1 MRKAYCETAKPD
13 SLCETVLDATT
24 LREVTAN
31 VSRVLVVDE
40 SFGVR
45 RAIETLLAPEG
56 YVARGVG
63 TIAAAR
69 ELLAGAEN
77 FSVVISDLMLPDGD
91 LLALCEFLRSD
102 SRRASVP
109 VLCLTGE
116 PGEEAKLRAQFAGAS
131 AVLLKP
137 IVLGTLVETLH
148 RLAPLDRPVDPL
160 AHAVALARRR
170 ESLQSAL
177 AEGVRL
183 QGLIFAMVTDHHGD
197 LVAQIE
203 GKALRTPLPL
213 ARLEKIVTL
222 AHDLVARL
230 RRAGMRRMTVEGP
243 DASLLLEQLDGG
255 ETLALGVS
263 GEVLLGMARL
273 YVRRLAG
280 GQPEEDAEAAAN

>member
-1 MRKAYCETAKPD
+1 MAA
-13 SLCETVLDATT
+13 
-24 LREVTAN
+24 
-31 VSRVLVVDE
+31 VSKVLVVDE
-40 SFGVR
+40 SFGIR

-56 YVARGVG
+56 YAARGVG

-69 ELLAGAEN
+69 ELLAGAEE

-116 PGEEAKLRAQFAGAS
+116 PGEQARIRAQFAGAS
-131 AVLLKP
+131 AVLAKP
-137 IVLGTLVETLH
+137 LVLGALLEALH
-148 RLAPLDRPVDPL
+148 RLAPLGRPADPL
-160 AHAVALARRR
+160 AQAAVLARRR
-170 ESLQSAL
+170 EGLQSAL
-177 AEGVRL
+177 AQGVRL
-183 QGLIFAMVTDHHGD
+183 QGLMFAMVTDHRGD

-203 GKALRTPLPL
+203 GRQLRAPL
-213 ARLEKIVTL
+213 AVARIEEIVTL

-243 DASLLLEQLDGG
+243 DALLLLEQLDGG
-255 ETLALGVS
+255 ETLALAVS
-263 GEVLLGMARL
+263 SEVLLGKARL

-280 GQPEEDAEAAAN
+280 SPNDEQAEVSAS